1 MHLKEK
7 KIIAY
12 LGLIVSIALLFV
24 ILIYGLD
31 FAYIKLRLEC
41 NYLMD
46 CIKNQ
51 NYLEVYN
58 FLTDDYQKTFDEF
71 YLEHEQ
77 FVSKNGRVS
86 KAVYSSIS
94 QNEEQKKAGE
104 LVVNFKAGIDNDS
117 QVNIVV
123 AWIFVKHGF
132 DWRVKDLNICKD
144 DEVIYNLHSVKNS
157 IKEPDEKKEPSINI
171 EEAKIF
177 ANGIV
182 KNIIDGKYQDIYSSA
197 YEVLKKRGSVSEF
210 TYYIEGTRDKY
221 SDMANLK
228 LIACETGRDNL
239 EVRLRYRMTDNYSK
253 NSIQVDIWV
262 RKEDKLYL
270 SGIKFF
276 EDFW

>member
-12 LGLIVSIALLFV
+12 LGLMVSIALLFA

-51 NYLEVYN
+51 NYLGVYN
-58 FLTDDYQKTFDEF
+58 FLTDDYQKTFDDF
-71 YLEHEQ
+71 YLQHEQ
-77 FVSKNGRVS
+77 FVSNNGRIS

-94 QNEEQKKAGE
+94 QNKEQKKAGE
-104 LVVNFKAGIDNDS
+104 LEVNFKAGIENDS
-117 QVNIVV
+117 RASIVV
-123 AWIFVKHGF
+123 SWTFVKQGF
-132 DWRVKDLNICKD
+132 DWRVKDINICKD
-144 DEVIYNLHSVKNS
+144 DKVIYNLHSGINS
-157 IKEPDEKKEPSINI
+157 VKEPDEKKEPSINI
-171 EEAKIF
+171 DEAKLF

-182 KNIIDGKYQDIYSSA
+182 KNIFDGKYHDIYSSA
-197 YEVLKKRGSVSEF
+197 YESLRKKGSVSEF
-210 TYYIEGTRDKY
+210 TYYIESARNKY
-221 SDMANLK
+221 SDMSNLK

-239 EVRLRYRMTDNYSK
+239 EVRLRYSITDNYSK
-253 NSIQVDIWV
+253 NAVQVDIWV